1 MLTVRTFVSAGSP
14 TMTPGWATTRTG
26 ICAESLASVKLT
38 SRCYGDLWIEPA
50 GHDRG
55 KYEDRGT
62 TEKII
67 QISWLGEH
75 ECHSELTRN
84 GFHISSFV
92 KQEDPV
98 EATDGF
104 VPFFFSLGY
113 FSLKFRFPL
122 SSKTVVPVFAAV
134 PYTAVPH
141 AVGCW
146 SSFNGTE
153 AFCAAFSIL
162 GCDCYWSADT
172 VWGNKQ

>member
-1 MLTVRTFVSAGSP
+1 MYQDFIVQYLYGHSNLRLTEYLFWMLTVRTFVSAGSP
-14 TMTPGWATTRTG
+14 TTTPGWATTRTG

-104 VPFFFSLGY
+104 VPFFFLRISLTEVS
-113 FSLKFRFPL
+113 FSALIK
-122 SSKTVVPVFAAV
+122 
-134 PYTAVPH
+134 
-141 AVGCW
+141 
-146 SSFNGTE
+146 
-153 AFCAAFSIL
+153 
-162 GCDCYWSADT
+162 DCRPGICGGALHCSASRRRLLE
-172 VWGNKQ
+172 QL